1 MIVTRRGTMKMA
13 AMSVVNALL
22 GPAAFPAGSV
32 DFAHGIYHAGQA
44 KEEDIHDRTV
54 VPFEGIT
61 PNRLVCDTTLR
72 ELPDRSWILFILAG
86 GDKEPSSENHIA
98 LTRSRDKGKTW
109 TPLETVNVGFPREGE
124 TAAQCPGELMI
135 LNKRCTLYFS
145 THSGNEWSQNWRS
158 WVIHSDDLCQT
169 WSKPEA
175 LGGRLQD
182 RTFIRKHTITRD
194 GRILLPFQHYAGPEG
209 ESWKS
214 PNDRV
219 LANPRNGVLMSSDGG
234 KTWTEHG
241 DVRLTEDD
249 RYFGWA
255 ENNIVELSGGRIGMI
270 IRGDH
275 LGGVLYYAESTD
287 GGRTWPEFARKTD
300 IPNPGSKATLY
311 DLGENVVGLLHN
323 PNPAH
328 RSPLSLWISFDGMK
342 TWPFKKVLVKESS
355 DGPRGNLNYPDGFV
369 SRDRKWLQFAYDDN
383 RHRAVYYGA
392 QLPKLSGRDVS

>member
-1 MIVTRRGTMKMA
+1 
-13 AMSVVNALL
+13 
-22 GPAAFPAGSV
+22 
-32 DFAHGIYHAGQA
+32 
-44 KEEDIHDRTV
+44 
-54 VPFEGIT
+54 
-61 PNRLVCDTTLR
+61 
-72 ELPDRSWILFILAG
+72 
-86 GDKEPSSENHIA
+86 
-98 LTRSRDKGKTW
+98 
-109 TPLETVNVGFPREGE
+109 
-124 TAAQCPGELMI
+124 
-135 LNKRCTLYFS
+135 
-145 THSGNEWSQNWRS
+145 
-158 WVIHSDDLCQT
+158 
-169 WSKPEA
+169 
-175 LGGRLQD
+175 
-182 RTFIRKHTITRD
+182 
-194 GRILLPFQHYAGPEG
+194 
-209 ESWKS
+209 
-214 PNDRV
+214 
-219 LANPRNGVLMSSDGG
+219 
-234 KTWTEHG
+234 
-241 DVRLTEDD
+241 
-249 RYFGWA
+249 
-255 ENNIVELSGGRIGMI
+255 MI